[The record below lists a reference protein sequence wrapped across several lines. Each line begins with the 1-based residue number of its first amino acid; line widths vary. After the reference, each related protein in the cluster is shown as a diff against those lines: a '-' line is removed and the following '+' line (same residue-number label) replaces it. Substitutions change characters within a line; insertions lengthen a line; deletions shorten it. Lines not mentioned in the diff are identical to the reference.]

1 MRNTIQ
7 LKYISIPVLQFGIFC
22 LWLVHMAA
30 ILGVMLGYEEW
41 FITKTPANLA
51 FLFIMT
57 VLLLP
62 IRTPAAAWSMIFFFL
77 SGMFVEWLGVN
88 HGLLFGTYSYGANLG
103 IKFQG
108 VPLLIGVNWAILVV
122 ITGVIANQLSQ
133 NRWVRIIT
141 GSTLMVGLDFLMEHS
156 APRLDFWEFQGGIA
170 PLSNY
175 IAWFTIA
182 CLLHAVFQ
190 LVRINGNFRFAVHMF
205 IAQAVFFLAFFLL

>member
-7 LKYISIPVLQFGIFC
+7 LRYFSISALQLGIFF
-22 LWLVHMAA
+22 LWLVHVAA

-51 FLFIMT
+51 FLFILT

-62 IRTPAAAWSMIFFFL
+62 VRSPVAVWSMIFFFL

-108 VPLLIGVNWAILVV
+108 VPLLIGVNWAILVM
-122 ITGVIANQLSQ
+122 ITGVIANQVSQ
-133 NRWVRIIT
+133 NRWIRVFT
-141 GSTLMVGLDFLMEHS
+141 GSALMVGLDFLMEHS

-170 PLSNY
+170 PISNY
-175 IAWFTIA
+175 VAWFGIA

-190 LVRINGNFRFAVHMF
+190 LTKITGSYRFAFHMF
-205 IAQAVFFLAFFLL
+205 VAQAVFFLAFFLI